1 MAPRKPFGKPRD
13 LPTLRTRVDALRVR
27 GKQQERAKSLLLV
40 WLDAAMA
47 QGVPVDEVLRA
58 LKSGAAARTIGAAE
72 LQRIGANPPD
82 ALLRAACASG
92 CAFCCLLPG
101 EDGGT
106 ILAVEA
112 RALHPALVGL
122 RGQPDGSGWHRDAC
136 PVLDPES
143 RMCRAYDARPMLCRA
158 YFSTDATACEANA
171 NGQPAPGAAV
181 LGSQGLM
188 LSVHALARAALAG
201 VVTVSS
207 YALARFAR
215 ATLDGADL
223 PEALHASR
231 HAPRMLEDERK
242 RLAEGDVP

>member
-1 MAPRKPFGKPRD
+1 MAPRKPAGKPRD
-13 LPTLRTRVDALRVR
+13 LSSLRARVGALRVR
-27 GKQQERAKSLLLV
+27 GDVQARARSLLLV

-47 QGVPVDEVLRA
+47 QGVLFDEVLRA
-58 LKSGAAARTIGAAE
+58 LKSGGAARTIAAAE
-72 LQRIGANPPD
+72 LQRIGTNPPE
-82 ALLRAACASG
+82 ALLRAACAQG

-112 RALHPALVGL
+112 RALHPALVAL
-122 RGQPDGSGWHRDAC
+122 RGQPDGSAWHRDAC
-136 PVLDPES
+136 PVLDPDS

-171 NGQPAPGAAV
+171 MGQPVPGAAV

-188 LSVHALARAALAG
+188 LSVHALARAAVAG
-201 VVTVSS
+201 VVTVPT

-215 ATLDGADL
+215 AALDGADL
-223 PEALHASR
+223 SDALRASR
-231 HAPRMLEDERK
+231 HAPRVLEDERK
-242 RLAEGDVP
+242 RLAGG